1 MYKYFFL
8 LLFIVVSFTQCKNK
22 KNNSAVNTSVTD
34 TTTFFPVNDFIKEDI
49 KDVQQNP
56 YHIYKITNHKP
67 GKRDS
72 ITISVDDFILL
83 ANSFLEKDIT
93 TTPLKSLFKESVF
106 HDLTTKSITLS
117 YATTDSISD
126 IKNVTVLLDDKN
138 NKPKRVFIRS
148 YYDKGNYFLNE
159 QLNWKVG
166 KSFQIIKSTY
176 EKSGNESEEE
186 TTVIW
191 NDKSY

>member
-8 LLFIVVSFTQCKNK
+8 LFSIIVSFTQCKGK
-22 KNNSAVNTSVTD
+22 KNNDAVNTPVTD

-72 ITISVDDFILL
+72 VTISVDDFILL
-83 ANSFLEKDIT
+83 ADSFLKKDIT
-93 TTPLKSLFKESVF
+93 TPQLKSLFKESVF

-138 NKPKRVFIRS
+138 NKPKRFFIRS
-148 YYDKGNYFLNE
+148 YYNKGDYFLNE

-176 EKSGNESEEE
+176 EKTGNEAEEE
-186 TTVIW
+186 ITVIW

>member
-1 MYKYFFL
+1 MYKYFLF
-8 LLFIVVSFTQCKNK
+8 LLFIAVSFTQCKDK
-22 KNNSAVNTSVTD
+22 KNNFATNNSITD
-34 TTTFFPVNDFIKEDI
+34 TTTFFPVIDFIKEDI

-56 YHIYKITNHKP
+56 YHIYKISKNKS

-72 ITISVDDFILL
+72 ATISLDDFILL
-83 ANSFLEKDIT
+83 ANSFYKKDIT
-93 TTPLKSLFKESVF
+93 TAQLKPLFKESVF
-106 HDLTTKSITLS
+106 HDLTTKSITLTYS
-117 YATTDSISD
+117 TTDSISD

-138 NKPKRVFIRS
+138 NKPKRFFIRS
-148 YYDKGNYFLNE
+148 YYNKGDYFLNE

-166 KSFQIIKSTY
+166 KSFQIINSTY
-176 EKSGNESEEE
+176 DKSGKESGDE